1 MSEGELENE
10 GEVYAAKVIGQE
22 RTAPGVKKNSEGGNC
37 SPTLSAT
44 HNSASGPIFL
54 PPANSLMSLSNS

>member
-22 RTAPGVKKNSEGGNC
+22 RTAPGVKKKLRGRQLQSD
-37 SPTLSAT
+37 SFRDA
-44 HNSASGPIFL
+44 
-54 PPANSLMSLSNS
+54 